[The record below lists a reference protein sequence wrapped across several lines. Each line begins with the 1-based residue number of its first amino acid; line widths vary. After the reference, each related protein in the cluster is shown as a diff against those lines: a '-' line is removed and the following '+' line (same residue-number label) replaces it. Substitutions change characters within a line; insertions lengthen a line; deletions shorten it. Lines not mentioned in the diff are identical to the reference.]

1 MGHPAPFGEVYN
13 IGLAGNGETEFAQMS
28 QDTLT
33 GMNDAMFRKQSASQ
47 GRWLSPD
54 PSGLGAVDWTSPQTW
69 NRYAYVLNNPLRYTD
84 PSGLVLCDYGSSD
97 NGGWDFEDA
106 DDDAD
111 CLGGGGIPATV
122 QETVVVNGDDGSVTE
137 TILNSFPTIEQFSDN
152 PTTAANNGFTWAWN
166 FTKSFFT
173 FAGGPGN
180 KPTCAGQTLRAIGNE
195 LTGGFLGSQAAET
208 SLKAASVYQA
218 GAALNYAANQ
228 TNTLG
233 GIGLICPQCSSVFR
247 GMMSQAE
254 VLGELSEAVPLVE
267 TSVAA
272 GNSIPE
278 VSAQARN
285 GECSAAFPVF

>member
-1 MGHPAPFGEVYN
+1 MRAV
-13 IGLAGNGETEFAQMS
+13 LSGNLVGALQGVGAIPS
-28 QDTLT
+28 
-33 GMNDAMFRKQSASQ
+33 DAIDCTSGICQVNPVMDAS
-47 GRWLSPD
+47 
-54 PSGLGAVDWTSPQTW
+54 
-69 NRYAYVLNNPLRYTD
+69 
-84 PSGLVLCDYGSSD
+84 
-97 NGGWDFEDA
+97 
-106 DDDAD
+106 
-111 CLGGGGIPATV
+111 
-122 QETVVVNGDDGSVTE
+122 
-137 TILNSFPTIEQFSDN
+137 
-152 PTTAANNGFTWAWN
+152 AANNGFTWAWN

>member
-1 MGHPAPFGEVYN
+1 VGALQGVGAIP
-13 IGLAGNGETEFAQMS
+13 S
-28 QDTLT
+28 
-33 GMNDAMFRKQSASQ
+33 DAIDCTSGICQVNPVMDAS
-47 GRWLSPD
+47 
-54 PSGLGAVDWTSPQTW
+54 
-69 NRYAYVLNNPLRYTD
+69 
-84 PSGLVLCDYGSSD
+84 
-97 NGGWDFEDA
+97 
-106 DDDAD
+106 
-111 CLGGGGIPATV
+111 
-122 QETVVVNGDDGSVTE
+122 
-137 TILNSFPTIEQFSDN
+137 
-152 PTTAANNGFTWAWN
+152 AANNGFTWAWN